1 MSNDSLNPQQSS
13 ADLVRYISQMF
24 PQKGGFDASSKFS
37 DAFGALLAG
46 VYQPKRTKEV
56 NEYFEQYAPD
66 LGRVWGGA
74 PDGGFESDVAFG
86 ILGGGTAYS
95 IKQKSRKKFPDIF
108 DNKDTSIASDASD
121 YIDAMAGQYAAANK
135 AKYDDDNEEDE
146 FQKVGLPSARQDYSA
161 DEIWGM
167 EPEFFDKTYD
177 SLIASRKR
185 TADSMTRF
193 LASNPGLSRPVTMTP
208 SVSADTRSDYEK
220 RTQGPRSKAR
230 EKSKPQVSDAPAV
243 MDESSRQQQEYF
255 AKVRK
260 YMEKASGEI
269 GIYQSLD
276 DREAQIREQLKVGGR
291 NPTIDA
297 IFKMAGTRAQSS
309 GSSSGTS
316 RKKPVVKHGIAE
328 AEAAARIMLGQ

>member
-108 DNKDTSIASDASD
+108 DNDDASD

-146 FQKVGLPSARQDYSA
+146 FQKVGLPSAKQDYTAADIEKMDPEYFNSA
-161 DEIWGM
+161 RASMGAAQEQSAAMM
-167 EPEFFDKTYD
+167 E
-177 SLIASRKR
+177 
-185 TADSMTRF
+185 RF
-193 LASNPGLSRPVTMTP
+193 LASNPNLSKPATFVP
-208 SVSADTRSDYEK
+208 SVSSDTRSDYEK
-220 RTQGPRSKAR
+220 RTQGSRSKAR
-230 EKSKPQVSDAPAV
+230 DKTKPQAPGAPAV
-243 MDESSRQQQEYF
+243 LDESSRQQQNYLGM
-255 AKVRK
+255 VRS
-260 YMEKASGEI
+260 YIDRVPGGEAEVRR
-269 GIYQSLD
+269 D
-276 DREAQIREQLKVGGR
+276 VDAREGEIREQLRAGGR

-309 GSSSGTS
+309 GSSSGAS
-316 RKKPVVKHGIAE
+316 RKKPAAKHGIAE